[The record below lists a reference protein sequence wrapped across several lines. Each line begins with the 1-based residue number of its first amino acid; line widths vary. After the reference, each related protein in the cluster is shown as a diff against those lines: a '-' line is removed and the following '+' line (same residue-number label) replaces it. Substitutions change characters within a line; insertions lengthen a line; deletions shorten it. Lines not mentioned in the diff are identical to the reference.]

1 MTPLPLL
8 RPPPARRGP
17 RPLPL
22 HLMLAASR
30 GSLALANSPP
40 SSLVSLPPGTPAEPS
55 AWPNGWPNWNAAWPR
70 SSCGRQEA
78 ARIGAALAAGG
89 HRPEAFRAAVLRRLL
104 REDRALLR
112 GLAAYRTHPH
122 QRRLPEPPV
131 IWAEG
136 GSRLLDYAPGA
147 AGPVVLFVPSLV
159 NKASVLDLDEGA
171 SLLRWLAA
179 QGVRPLLLDWGWP
192 GPEERR
198 FDLTA
203 YVAGRL
209 ERALMAV
216 PQPVVLAGYCMGGL
230 LALAAA
236 QRRPDRVRALALL
249 ATPWDFHAAEPAAA
263 RALAALLPV
272 LEPAMGLLDALPV
285 EALQL
290 LFAVLDP
297 FAIAEKFRRFSR
309 LPMDGP
315 AARRFV
321 VLEDWLN
328 DGVPLAAPVAREVLA
343 GWYGGNTPGRGAWRL
358 AGQPVNPAALAM
370 PAFCAIP
377 ARDRIVPP
385 ASAEALAAALPA
397 AQVHRAA
404 AGHIGMVVGSGAEA
418 ALWRPL
424 KEWLH
429 SLPTPI

>member
-1 MTPLPLL
+1 MSL
-8 RPPPARRGP
+8 PPPRRGP

-22 HLMLAASR
+22 HLLLAAQR
-30 GSLALANSPP
+30 GSLALLHSPAPQPPPAP
-40 SSLVSLPPGTPAEPS
+40 SG
-55 AWPNGWPNWNAAWPR
+55 WPNAWPNWNVGWPR
-70 SSCGRQEA
+70 SSFGRQEA

-89 HRPEAFRAAVLRRLL
+89 HQPEAFRAAVLRRLL

-122 QRRLPEPPV
+122 RRRLPEARV

-136 GSRLLDYAPGA
+136 GSRLLDYAPGG
-147 AGPVVLFVPSLV
+147 AGPTVLFVPSLV

-171 SLLRWLAA
+171 SLLRCLAA
-179 QGVRPLLLDWGWP
+179 QGARPLLLDWGWP
-192 GPEERR
+192 GAEERR

-209 ERALMAV
+209 ERALMAL
-216 PQPVVLAGYCMGGL
+216 PHPVVLAGYCMGGL

-249 ATPWDFHAAEPAAA
+249 ATPWDFHAAEPASAH
-263 RALAALLPV
+263 ALAALLPV

-285 EALQL
+285 EALQM
-290 LFAVLDP
+290 LFALQDP
-297 FAIAEKFRRFSR
+297 YAITEKFRRFSR

-321 VLEDWLN
+321 ALEDWLN
-328 DGVPLAAPVAREVLA
+328 DGIPLAAPVAREVLA
-343 GWYGGNTPGRGAWRL
+343 GWYGANTPALGDWRI
-358 AGQPVNPAALAM
+358 AGQVVNPGAVAM

-377 ARDRIVPP
+377 SRDRIVPP
-385 ASAEALAAALPA
+385 ASAEALAAALPGA
-397 AQVHRAA
+397 ATHRAA

-429 SLPTPI
+429 SLAMPI